1 MAAREEGGWLGAA
14 ACGVAATLA
23 SLGEGRQVGLCVRIR
38 FLLGG
43 GGPGHQSTL
52 PSSAASV
59 AVWLSNGGG
68 TDASAAPAQIQ
79 WRAER
84 CAATGELWRSSHAL
98 ALRPRGVLTR
108 SNTRLNRAR
117 PIERPACLAQFSGS
131 KAANSLRKKASK

>member
-1 MAAREEGGWLGAA
+1 M
-14 ACGVAATLA
+14 
-23 SLGEGRQVGLCVRIR
+23 R

-43 GGPGHQSTL
+43 GGLGHQSTL

-68 TDASAAPAQIQ
+68 TAASAAPAQIQ

-84 CAATGELWRSSHAL
+84 RAAAGELRRSSHAS

-108 SNTRLNRAR
+108 CNTRLNRAR
-117 PIERPACLAQFSGS
+117 PVERPACLAQFSGS
-131 KAANSLRKKASK
+131 GAANSLRKKARK